1 MVCKAC
7 ISRTNWME
15 SQNVKPTDAP
25 ELRPRS
31 YSAIF
36 QFDYRTMEWMS
47 RDTGIYI
54 FAGLMV
60 AVVLFS
66 LWRTFLFFNVCMQA
80 SVNLHD
86 NMFNSITRA
95 TMAFFNANPSGK
107 FLDKT
112 GVILNTNQSYICQV
126 EFWTDFQ
133 KTWERLM
140 SYCQQLWSTVFRWV
154 TSRLFYNCVKILFIF
169 NLQAR
174 ITLSPST
181 LRLNNLWTIRPN

>member
-1 MVCKAC
+1 
-7 ISRTNWME
+7 ME

-107 FLDKT
+107 YLDKT

-126 EFWTDFQ
+126 EF
-133 KTWERLM
+133 
-140 SYCQQLWSTVFRWV
+140 
-154 TSRLFYNCVKILFIF
+154 
-169 NLQAR
+169 
-174 ITLSPST
+174 
-181 LRLNNLWTIRPN
+181 